1 MAIGVHG
8 CVMAHVVVHAEEVR
22 SNGIEIVTILR
33 QNTEE
38 PNVLEIKPRQ
48 LPVKPATAHV
58 IIEYYLDN

>member
-8 CVMAHVVVHAEEVR
+8 LVMAHVVVHAEEVR

-38 PNVLEIKPRQ
+38 LNVLEIKPRQ
-48 LPVKPATAHV
+48 LPVKPATALV